1 MKTANIKTMNN
12 ITLDKARKGN
22 LITIVNLPGGEI
34 NAQLIRIGITEGET
48 LLCLQRLP
56 GGTIILQKNRQEIA
70 VGYDLAKKI
79 KIILQ

>member
-1 MKTANIKTMNN
+1 MNN

-34 NAQLIRIGITEGET
+34 NAQLIRIGIAEGET
-48 LLCLQRLP
+48 LVCLQRLP

-70 VGYDLAKKI
+70 VGYDLAKNI
-79 KIILQ
+79 KIILR

>member
-1 MKTANIKTMNN
+1 MNN

-34 NAQLIRIGITEGET
+34 NAQLIRIGISEGET
-48 LLCLQRLP
+48 LVCLQRLP

-70 VGYDLAKKI
+70 VGYDLAKNI
-79 KIILQ
+79 KIILR